1 MSGDTERL
9 WIKNPLGIFTA
20 TEDAAA
26 GGVVIEKNVII
37 EVLSA
42 GQQPSLP
49 VQKIFDASNH
59 IVLPG
64 LINTHHHFFQTLTR
78 AVPQALNKELFDWLR
93 ALYPIWAGLTPEM
106 LYSAS
111 EVALAELLLS
121 GCTTSADHHY
131 LFPKG
136 MEKAIDIQVEAARN
150 MGIRVTLTRGSMSLG
165 EDEAGLPPQSTVQ
178 NEEMILEDSERLIN
192 RYHDAND
199 GSFLQIA
206 LAPCSPFSVSRNLME
221 ESAKLSTAHNVRL
234 HTHLAETQDEDHFCE
249 NMFGLR
255 PLDYLEDVGWL
266 NKNTWLAHG
275 IHFND
280 EEVSRL
286 GHSGIGIAHCPTS
299 NMVLASGV
307 CPTLELES
315 AGVTIGLAVDG
326 SASNDASN
334 MIAEVRQALYLQRLK
349 YGAAKISH
357 HDVLRW
363 ATKGS
368 AALLGRT
375 DIGRLA
381 VGSEADLA
389 LFKLDDLN
397 FSGSHDPLA
406 ALLLCQAQKADRV
419 MIAGSWRVEEGQII
433 GFDIDSMRNKHHSF
447 AKRLLKTK
455 Y

>member
-20 TEDAAA
+20 TEDSAA
-26 GGVVIEKNVII
+26 GGVVVEKNVII

-59 IVLPG
+59 VVLPG

-121 GCTTSADHHY
+121 GCTTSVDHHY

-150 MGIRVTLTRGSMSLG
+150 MGMRVTLTRGSMSLG

-178 NEEMILEDSERLIN
+178 NEEMILEDSERLIH
-192 RYHDAND
+192 RYHDAKD

-275 IHFND
+275 IHFNE

-286 GHSGIGIAHCPTS
+286 GGSGIGIAHCPTS

-307 CPTLELES
+307 CPTLELER

-357 HDVLRW
+357 QDVLRW

-368 AALLGRT
+368 AELLGRT
-375 DIGRLA
+375 DIGCLA

-389 LFKLDDLN
+389 LFRLDDLN
-397 FSGSHDPLA
+397 FSGGHDPLA

-419 MIAGSWRVEEGQII
+419 MISGSWRVEEGQIT
-433 GFDIDSMRNKHHSF
+433 GFDIDSKKNKHHSL
-447 AKRLLKTK
+447 AKRLIKT
-455 Y
+455 YH

>member
-1 MSGDTERL
+1 
-9 WIKNPLGIFTA
+9 
-20 TEDAAA
+20 
-26 GGVVIEKNVII
+26 
-37 EVLSA
+37 
-42 GQQPSLP
+42 
-49 VQKIFDASNH
+49 
-59 IVLPG
+59 
-64 LINTHHHFFQTLTR
+64 
-78 AVPQALNKELFDWLR
+78 
-93 ALYPIWAGLTPEM
+93 M

-136 MEKAIDIQVEAARN
+136 MEKAIDIQVEAARH
-150 MGIRVTLTRGSMSLG
+150 MGMRVTLTRGSMSLG

-178 NEEMILEDSERLIN
+178 SEEIILEDSERLIH
-192 RYHDAND
+192 RYHDAKD

-275 IHFND
+275 IHFNQ
-280 EEVSRL
+280 EEVCRL
-286 GHSGIGIAHCPTS
+286 GRSGIGIAHCPTS

-307 CPTLELES
+307 CPTLDLERE
-315 AGVTIGLAVDG
+315 GVTIGLAVDG

-334 MIAEVRQALYLQRLK
+334 MIAEVRQALYLQRLR

-375 DIGRLA
+375 DIGCLA

-389 LFKLDDLN
+389 FFRLDDLN
-397 FSGSHDPLA
+397 FSGGHDPLA

-419 MIAGSWRVEEGQII
+419 MISGRWRVEEGQIT
-433 GFDIDSMRNKHHSF
+433 GFDIDSKKKKHHSL
-447 AKRLLKTK
+447 AKRLIKT
-455 Y
+455 YH

>member
-1 MSGDTERL
+1 
-9 WIKNPLGIFTA
+9 
-20 TEDAAA
+20 
-26 GGVVIEKNVII
+26 
-37 EVLSA
+37 
-42 GQQPSLP
+42 
-49 VQKIFDASNH
+49 
-59 IVLPG
+59 
-64 LINTHHHFFQTLTR
+64 
-78 AVPQALNKELFDWLR
+78 
-93 ALYPIWAGLTPEM
+93 
-106 LYSAS
+106 
-111 EVALAELLLS
+111 
-121 GCTTSADHHY
+121 
-131 LFPKG
+131 
-136 MEKAIDIQVEAARN
+136 
-150 MGIRVTLTRGSMSLG
+150 
-165 EDEAGLPPQSTVQ
+165 
-178 NEEMILEDSERLIN
+178 
-192 RYHDAND
+192 
-199 GSFLQIA
+199 

-419 MIAGSWRVEEGQII
+419 MIAGIWRVEEGQII

>member
-59 IVLPG
+59 VVLPG

-150 MGIRVTLTRGSMSLG
+150 MGMRVTLTRGSMSLG

-280 EEVSRL
+280 QEVSRL

-419 MIAGSWRVEEGQII
+419 MIAGIWRVEEGQII

>member
-20 TEDAAA
+20 TEDSAA

-59 IVLPG
+59 VVLPG

-150 MGIRVTLTRGSMSLG
+150 MGMRVTLTRGSMSLG

-178 NEEMILEDSERLIN
+178 TEDIILEDSERLIHQ
-192 RYHDAND
+192 YHDAKD

-275 IHFND
+275 IHFNE
-280 EEVSRL
+280 EEVFRL
-286 GHSGIGIAHCPTS
+286 GRSRIGIAHCPTS
-299 NMVLASGV
+299 NMILASGV
-307 CPTLELES
+307 CPTLELER

-357 HDVLRW
+357 QDVLRW

-381 VGSEADLA
+381 AGSQADLA
-389 LFKLDDLN
+389 FFRLDDLN

-406 ALLLCQAQKADRV
+406 ALLLCQAQRADRV
-419 MIAGSWRVEEGQII
+419 MISGSWRVEEGQIT
-433 GFDIDSMRNKHHSF
+433 GFDIDSMKNKHHSL
-447 AKRLLKTK
+447 AKRLLKTNH
-455 Y
+455 